1 MSMPKTAYSDIEKRY
16 VAHVEKHLFM
26 LSDELY
32 NPAGK
37 SETQKPSS

>member
-16 VAHVEKHLFM
+16 VAQVEKHLFM

-32 NPAGK
+32 NPADK
-37 SETQKPSS
+37 REAQKPSA

>member
-16 VAHVEKHLFM
+16 VAHVEKQLFM

-32 NPAGK
+32 NPEDKREA
-37 SETQKPSS
+37 QKPSA